1 MTKPIGIT
9 TQFKFQ
15 NEVVHS
21 FECYPKEPEAS
32 LFQPSTECYGF
43 SGKMDGKEM
52 PALRNTGPHA
62 LLVASIIVSRVSI
75 DPYF

>member
-15 NEVVHS
+15 EELVHS
-21 FECYPKEPEAS
+21 FECFPKEPES
-32 LFQPSTECYGF
+32 GLFQPSTQGYGY

-52 PALRNTGPHA
+52 PALRNTGSHA
-62 LLVASIIVSRVSI
+62 LLVASIIVSRA
-75 DPYF
+75 